1 MCPADI
7 QGRAPVIKVCVWVI
21 SDLKSRLVTNY
32 LCVVVKA
39 ELKFS
44 KLLHK
49 IDFAQ
54 QVDMGQGHLDRSMI
68 SNFVKSEVWLNS
80 EHDVVFQTCNIVV
93 SEVRQTEMNLA
104 GSEQ

>member
-1 MCPADI
+1 MIGD
-7 QGRAPVIKVCVWVI
+7 
-21 SDLKSRLVTNY
+21 Y

-54 QVDMGQGHLDRSMI
+54 QVDMGQGHLDRSII
-68 SNFVKSEVWLNS
+68 SNFVKSKVWL
-80 EHDVVFQTCNIVV
+80 DIT
-93 SEVRQTEMNLA
+93 
-104 GSEQ
+104 

>member
-1 MCPADI
+1 MVGD
-7 QGRAPVIKVCVWVI
+7 
-21 SDLKSRLVTNY
+21 Y

-49 IDFAQ
+49 VNFAQ
-54 QVDMGQGHLDRSMI
+54 QVDMGQGHLDRSRV
-68 SNFVKSEVWLNS
+68 SSFVKSEVWLIIIRLIM
-80 EHDVVFQTCNIVV
+80 DQKVVFQTCSMVV